1 MRGGRPP
8 LSLQVRIGFLPL
20 ADCALLVFA
29 RERGFFAAQ
38 GLDVELRKL
47 QTWSQ
52 VQDRL
57 CAGEIDAAHML
68 ITMPLQAALAPG
80 GGREPLSYAY
90 ALSRH
95 GNGIILSNAL
105 WNAGARDP
113 SGLAR
118 WLAEDRSR
126 ALRLGVVFPQGTQ
139 EYFLR
144 AWLANAGLSLGGQVT
159 LAIIPPQEMVGRLRK
174 GEIDGFCSGEPWT
187 RRAAASKLGR
197 RVADSGA
204 YLRGLG
210 EKVLAVRE
218 SWHTNHPGEHGRLLR
233 ALSAAAAWM
242 SDPAN
247 LPEAVEILAGKK
259 YVNTPKPMVEGAL
272 GDLQGEHLR
281 PLAAGGLHFP
291 GDPPSFPE
299 RGHALW
305 YLEQMIRWGHAK
317 PGDGARLELDRICL
331 EEFHR
336 QVLASRPSA

>member
-1 MRGGRPP
+1 M
-8 LSLQVRIGFLPL
+8 SLQLKIGFLPL
-20 ADCALLVFA
+20 TDCAPLVFA
-29 RERGFFAAQ
+29 RELGFFAKQ

-47 QTWSQ
+47 QSWAQ
-52 VQDRL
+52 IKDRL
-57 CAGEIDAAHML
+57 VAGEIDAAHML
-68 ITMPLQAALAPG
+68 ITMPLQAALSNGAG
-80 GGREPLSYAY
+80 QESLCYAY

-105 WNAGARDP
+105 WNAGVRDP

-126 ALRLGVVFPQGTQ
+126 SLRLGVVFPQGTQ

-144 AWLANAGLSLGGQVT
+144 AWLANAGVTLGGQVS

-204 YLRGLG
+204 HLRGLG

-218 SWHTNHPGEHGRLLR
+218 SWHGSHPGEHGRLLK
-233 ALSAAAAWM
+233 ALSDAALWM
-242 SDPAN
+242 SDSAK

-272 GDLQGEHLR
+272 ADLHEEHLR
-281 PLAAGGLHFP
+281 PLAAGGLEFR
-291 GDPPSFPE
+291 GDPPTFPD
-299 RGHALW
+299 RSHALW

-317 PGDGARLELDRICL
+317 PGDEARHDLGRICL
-331 EEFHR
+331 EGFHR
-336 QVLASRPSA
+336 QVLGSRHSA

>member
-1 MRGGRPP
+1 MSLH
-8 LSLQVRIGFLPL
+8 LSIGFLPL
-20 ADCALLVFA
+20 TDCAPLVIA
-29 RERGFFAAQ
+29 RERGFFAEQ
-38 GLDVELRKL
+38 DLDVELRK
-47 QTWSQ
+47 SQ
-52 VQDRL
+52 SWAQVRDRL
-57 CAGEIDAAHML
+57 DAGEIDAAHML
-68 ITMPLQAALAPG
+68 ITMPLQAALSPG
-80 GGREPLSYAY
+80 AGKEAFSYAY

-126 ALRLGVVFPQGTQ
+126 SLRLGVVFPRGTQ

-144 AWLANAGLSLGGQVT
+144 TWLAMSGLKLGDQVT

-174 GEIDGFCSGEPWT
+174 AEIDGFCSGEPWT
-187 RRAAASKLGR
+187 RRASASKLGR

-218 SWHTNHPGEHGRLLR
+218 SWHKSHPGEHARMLR
-233 ALSAAAAWM
+233 ALSAAADWM

-272 GDLQGEHLR
+272 ADLLEEHLR
-281 PLAAGGLHFP
+281 PLAGGGIQFR

-317 PGDGARLELDRICL
+317 PGDESRLDLERICL
-331 EEFHR
+331 EDFHR
-336 QVLASRPSA
+336 QVLASRTSA